1 MERKVSYIMN
11 LNLHFCNGQ
20 AITLKMP
27 VLDDKKLEA
36 IFSSKQPSTALIIHG
51 KNMTALIPRNQL
63 VYADYQHTSA
73 NQGPDDLS
81 DVSPDEELPF

>member
-1 MERKVSYIMN
+1 MMN
-11 LNLHFCNGQ
+11 LNLYFQNGKTL
-20 AITLKMP
+20 TLKMP

-51 KNMTALIPRNQL
+51 ENMTALIPRDQL

-73 NQGPDDLS
+73 NQGPL
-81 DVSPDEELPF
+81 